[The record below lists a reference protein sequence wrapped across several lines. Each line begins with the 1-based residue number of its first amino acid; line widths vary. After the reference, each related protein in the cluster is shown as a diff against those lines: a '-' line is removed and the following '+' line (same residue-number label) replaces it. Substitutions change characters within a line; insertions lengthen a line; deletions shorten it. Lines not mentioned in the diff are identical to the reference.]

1 MNRVT
6 FLPAS
11 DDLTGT
17 HEQARPA
24 VFSSAGAP
32 ALLVPGTGLFRSLAF
47 LLALLAVFAS
57 RPALAD
63 DRQQLTGHVPAVIQR
78 KNLQPIGDLPG
89 TNRVDLAI
97 GLPLRDSAGLD
108 TVLQQIYDPASPN
121 YHKYLSVDQFT
132 QSFGPSQKDYQA
144 LIAFAQANGLEI
156 RRQHSNRLLLDVTG
170 AASDIEKAFQVKL
183 RLYQH
188 PTENRTFFAPDVEPS
203 VPAGLA
209 VLDIGGL
216 SSYARPHPKLVRN
229 PKDLTHPD
237 LLAPKLGSGPAG
249 TYMGYDLR
257 NAYAPGVTLTG
268 AGQIVALVEF
278 DGYLASDIAIYD
290 AQANLP
296 IVPIRNVLLDGFNGV
311 PTGTGGEV
319 EVSLDLEMVN
329 SMAPGLAQMISY
341 EGSPINFIPNDV
353 LNAIATDNSARQV
366 TCSWGWTGGPTAT
379 TDNIFKQ
386 MDAQGQTFF
395 NASGDDDSLS
405 VGEVDDPSLNWVPSD
420 NPYITQV
427 GATTLTTTGPL
438 GSFVS
443 ETVWNWGGGVGSTGG
458 FSSYYAIPTW
468 QQPVSMA
475 INGGSTVFRNFPDVA
490 AVGDNI
496 YVVADNGTPNDEGGT
511 SCAAPQW
518 AAFTALM
525 NEKAAQQGSPSLGFI
540 NPAIYSLCLGPLYH
554 SCIHD
559 VTTGNNFSL
568 VNPTEFIAVPGFDLC
583 TGFGS
588 PAGQPL
594 INALVPNSGT
604 APALF
609 VLTNTL
615 SGGNGNG
622 MIDPDECND
631 LSILVTNI
639 GTGAATTV
647 QGILSSLTPGVLI
660 GQSIAS
666 YPNIPSG
673 GSAVNQTPF
682 TISTEPTFVCG
693 TTVNLQF
700 VLKCDQ
706 NVQTNFIQF
715 ATGTLGPPVEF
726 DNNNVLPV
734 PAGNLIGVF
743 SPVAVTGINTIGKVT
758 VSVYMT
764 ALEDEFLELQL
775 VSPNGT
781 TVTLASLDGGVG
793 ANFGQGCSPQSSRTT
808 FDDAATQSINAGL
821 APLVGTYS
829 PVTPLSALNLM
840 TGTNV
845 NGIWELNAINELSG
859 ITATL
864 QCWSLFIT
872 PEQCVDGGGQCPG
885 ADLSVAMTATPIT
898 TPVGGPLT
906 YNLSVS
912 NAGPSPASNTV
923 LTLTL
928 PSSIVYQG
936 SIASQ
941 GTVSQLGSVLTFS
954 LGTVPIQGSATISVT
969 AVPTTPGLFT
979 ATAVI
984 GSPASDP
991 NPANNTATASVLVS
1005 KPAAD
1010 LAVTMSVSPGSV
1022 PVNGQA
1028 TFLIN
1033 VTNNGPATALGV
1045 TVTNILPP
1053 NVNVIYAATTQG
1065 SVSGGGTLASIGV
1078 LPVGSGATVTVVLS
1092 PTVVGTSTLTSTAG
1106 LDPSEYDPV
1115 PGNNT
1120 ASASISSLP
1129 AADLAVYATASPSPA
1144 VSGANFTYV
1153 ITVTNAGPATATNV
1167 FMNQTLPG
1175 AVTFVSSSQ
1184 TSAIDHNGVVT
1195 WTITNNMPAQ
1205 TCMKLTNVVKAPT
1218 LLTGVVSNV
1227 LVSTFTVFGQPG
1239 DPNTNNNYASVST
1252 IVLRPMVVIS
1262 PLAAT
1267 LTSESVQPPN
1277 GAVNPGE
1284 TVGVKFLLQ
1293 NNGNIPTTNL
1303 VATLQTNGGV
1313 FPLPGFNQATYGAL
1327 APGGGTASG
1336 QFMFTNNGTNG
1347 GTIIATLQLQDGTTN
1362 LGTVSFT
1369 FIMPVVSTFWN
1380 NQVIFIPTT
1389 NDVATNDASGP
1400 AGPYPS
1406 SNLVSGITSYVS
1418 HVALTVSNLE
1428 HTYPHDIS
1436 LLLVGPGGQSSVLM
1450 SAAAAE
1456 SSAAI
1461 PVTITFDQSASSSA
1475 PASGSL
1481 VNGSYQPSEY
1491 NSPVFTNVPNIS
1503 PPYNTNLSVF
1513 TGALANGWWSLYAY
1527 DGAPGDYGA
1536 ISNGWGVSITTIT
1549 PVNLITDVGVAIAIS
1564 TNQVLLGSDVA
1575 YTITVTN
1582 LGTNATTV
1590 FLTNVLG
1597 PGLSFVSNTI
1607 PAFTPYQQIGQAQY
1621 YNLGVLG
1628 GQSSLTAAFVANST
1642 AAGLQTSTACIG
1654 SSIIDP
1660 NTNNNVAVASVTVGS
1675 PVADVAAAI
1684 SSSAGVNPVVL
1695 GSNVVYTL
1703 TVTNNGPDLAINVAG
1718 LLTQG
1723 ITGSSALVFSNNF
1736 GNILPGFI
1744 ATALFTNNS
1753 TVASLLTNTW
1763 TVSTASTDINL
1774 LNNSASLVI
1783 VVTPPE
1789 PVIVAN
1795 GVKLLV
1801 ENVIPPNG
1809 AINSNE
1815 TVTVAFTLENTGVAA
1830 TTNLTATL
1838 LSGNGVIP
1846 ITASQNYG
1854 IISPGASVAESF
1866 SFTGRGAPGST
1877 ITAVLSL
1884 KDNAYSLGTVSFP
1897 FTIASP
1903 MSFSN
1908 PGLITIPDSGPA
1920 TPYPAVIVVSTTNG
1934 VIGQVTATLQG
1945 FTHSFPHDVNV
1956 LLVSPS
1962 GQQTVLM
1969 AHAGGPSSVTNL
1981 VLTFDDAS
1989 TNVLSEAPL
1998 VSGLYHPGQIPPL
2011 DFFPGISGQPSNTNL
2026 SVFNGGNPNGLWSLY
2041 VYDDTPGNDGSIAN
2055 GWTLGLT
2062 MVNPINPPGTLAL
2075 GMTHLPDPVYAGN
2088 YLTSQ
2093 ITVTNL
2099 SPSGATNVV
2108 LIDTLPA
2115 AVDFVSASAS
2125 QGTINTNVAGF
2136 VTFNL
2141 GSFTNAGAAA
2151 TATLVLQPLQ
2161 AGSLLNSAYVT
2172 NAAGS
2177 SAFVSNTVTVLNAV
2191 PALQAAYL
2199 ANNNLKLTLLG
2210 YPSQNYI
2217 IQVSSNLITWNS
2229 LSTNTANATGL
2240 LTLTNSVTNGPA
2252 QFYRALHLPQ

>member
-6 FLPAS
+6 FPPAS
-11 DDLTGT
+11 DDLAGCKG
-17 HEQARPA
+17 QARPA
-24 VFSSAGAP
+24 FFSTAGRP
-32 ALLVPGTGLFRSLAF
+32 AWSVPGMGLMRSLAF
-47 LLALLAVFAS
+47 LLALLAVFAF
-57 RPALAD
+57 RPALAE
-63 DRQQLTGHVPAVIQR
+63 DRQQLKGHVPAVIQR
-78 KNLQPIGDLPG
+78 KNLQPIGDLPRA
-89 TNRVDLAI
+89 NRVDLAI

-108 TVLQQIYDPASPN
+108 TLLRQLYDPAGPG
-121 YHKYLSVDQFT
+121 YHKYLTVDQFT
-132 QSFGPSQKDYQA
+132 QAFGPTQKDYEA
-144 LIAFAQANGLEI
+144 LIAFAQANGLAV
-156 RRQHSNRLLLDVTG
+156 RREHSNRLLLDVTG
-170 AASDIEKAFQVKL
+170 AAADIEKAFQVKL

-209 VLDIGGL
+209 VLEIGGL
-216 SSYARPHPKLVRN
+216 NNYARPHPKFVRN
-229 PKDLTHPD
+229 PRDLAHPER
-237 LLAPKLGSGPAG
+237 LTPKLGSGPAG

-268 AGQIVALVEF
+268 AGQTVALVEF
-278 DGYLASDIAIYD
+278 DGYLASDIAAYD

-296 IVPIRNVLLDGFNGV
+296 VVPIQNVLLDGFNGV
-311 PTGTGGEV
+311 PTGTGGEI

-329 SMAPGLAQMISY
+329 SIAPGLSQMISY
-341 EGSPINFIPNDV
+341 EGSPINFFPNDV
-353 LNAIATDNSARQV
+353 LNAIATDNSARQI
-366 TCSWGWTGGPTAT
+366 TCSWGWTGGPTTT

-386 MDAQGQTFF
+386 MDAQGQTFY
-395 NASGDDDSLS
+395 NASGDQDSLS
-405 VGEVDDPSLNWVPSD
+405 VGEVDDATLDWVPSD
-420 NPYITQV
+420 NPYITEV

-458 FSSYYAIPTW
+458 LSSYYAIPTW

-475 INGGSTVFRNFPDVA
+475 LNQGSTVFRNFPDVA

-525 NEKAAQQGSPSLGFI
+525 NEKAAQQGDPSLGFI
-540 NPAIYSLCLGPLYH
+540 NPAIYSLCLGPLYS
-554 SCIHD
+554 SCLHD

-568 VNPTEFIAVPGFDLC
+568 VNPTEFTAVPGYDLC

-594 INALVPNSGT
+594 INALVPTGGKV
-604 APALF
+604 PVLF

-615 SGGNGNG
+615 SGGNGTG
-622 MIDPDECND
+622 MIDPDGCVD
-631 LSILVTNI
+631 LSVLVTNI

-647 QGILSSLTPGVLI
+647 QGVLSSLTPGVLI
-660 GQSIAS
+660 GQSISS
-666 YPNIPSG
+666 YPNLAPDS
-673 GSAVNQTPF
+673 SAVNQTAF

-700 VLKCDQ
+700 VLKCDET
-706 NVQTNFIQF
+706 VQTNIIQF

-734 PAGNLIGVF
+734 PAGNLVGVF
-743 SPVAVTGINTIGKVT
+743 SPVAVTGINTVGKVT
-758 VSVYMT
+758 VSVYLT
-764 ALEDEFLELQL
+764 ATEDEFLELQL
-775 VSPNGT
+775 VSPNGA
-781 TVTLASLDGGVG
+781 TVLLTSLDGGVG
-793 ANFGQGCSPQSSRTT
+793 ANFGQACSPQSSRTT
-808 FDDAATQSINAGL
+808 FDDAATQSINLGL

-829 PVTPLSALNLM
+829 PVTPLSVLNLM

-845 NGIWELNAINELSG
+845 NGIWQLNAINQLSG

-885 ADLSVAMTATPIT
+885 ADLSVTMTANPIT
-898 TPVGGPLT
+898 TPVGGPLS
-906 YNLSVS
+906 YALSVS

-936 SIASQ
+936 STNSQ

-954 LGTVPIQGSATISVT
+954 LGTVPIQSNAAIAVT

-979 ATAVI
+979 ATAVV
-984 GSPASDP
+984 GSPAPDP

-1010 LAVTMSVSPGSV
+1010 LAVTMSVSPSSV

-1045 TVTNILPP
+1045 TLTNTLPP
-1053 NVNVIYAATTQG
+1053 NVNVIYTATSLG
-1065 SVSGGGTLASIGV
+1065 SVSGGGTLASIGI
-1078 LPVGSGATVTVVLS
+1078 LPVGSGATVTLVLS

-1120 ASASISSLP
+1120 ASASITSLP
-1129 AADLAVYATASPSPA
+1129 AADLAVYAAASPSPA
-1144 VSGANFTYV
+1144 VSGANFAYV
-1153 ITVTNAGPATATNV
+1153 VTVTNAGPDTATNV
-1167 FMNQTLPG
+1167 FMNQTLPVG
-1175 AVTFVSSSQ
+1175 VTFVSSSQ

-1195 WTITNNMPAQ
+1195 WTITNNMPAR
-1205 TCMKLTNVVKAPT
+1205 TSMKLTNVVKAPT

-1262 PLAAT
+1262 PLGAT

-1313 FPLPGFNQATYGAL
+1313 FPLASFGQATYGAL
-1327 APGGGTASG
+1327 AAGGGTASG

-1347 GTIIATLQLQDGTTN
+1347 GAIVATLQLQDGATN

-1369 FIMPVVSTFWN
+1369 FVMPVVSTFWN
-1380 NQVIFIPTT
+1380 HQVIFIPAT

-1436 LLLVGPGGQSSVLM
+1436 MLLVGPGGQSSVLM
-1450 SAAAAE
+1450 SAAAE
-1456 SSAAI
+1456 YSSAAI
-1461 PVTITFDQSASSSA
+1461 PVTITFDETAASPA
-1475 PASGSL
+1475 PAIGSL
-1481 VNGSYQPSEY
+1481 INGSYQPSEY
-1491 NSPVFTNVPNIS
+1491 NAPVFTNVPSIA

-1513 TGALANGWWSLYAY
+1513 TGASANGWWFLYAY
-1527 DGAPGDYGA
+1527 DGGPGDYGA
-1536 ISNGWGVSITTIT
+1536 ISNGWAVSVTTIT
-1549 PVNLITDVGVAIAIS
+1549 PVNQITDVGAAIAAS

-1575 YTITVTN
+1575 WTIAITN

-1597 PGLSFVSNTI
+1597 AGLSFVSNTL

-1621 YNLGVLG
+1621 YNLGLLG
-1628 GQSSLTAAFVANST
+1628 GQSNVTVGFVVNST
-1642 AAGLQTSTACIG
+1642 AAGLQTSTAYIG
-1654 SSIIDP
+1654 SSLIDP

-1684 SSSAGVNPVVL
+1684 SSSAGASPVVL

-1703 TVTNNGPDLAINVAG
+1703 TVTNNGPDMAINVAG
-1718 LLTQG
+1718 WLNQSVA
-1723 ITGSSALVFSNNF
+1723 GSGGLVFSNNF

-1744 ATALFTNNS
+1744 ATALFTN
-1753 TVASLLTNTW
+1753 AAAQAGWLTNTW
-1763 TVSTASTDINL
+1763 TVSTASTETNIV
-1774 LNNSASLVI
+1774 NNSASLVLA
-1783 VVTPPE
+1783 VTPPE

-1795 GVKLLV
+1795 GVKLLAESLV
-1801 ENVIPPNG
+1801 PPNG

-1838 LSGNGVIP
+1838 LSGNGIQP

-1854 IISPGASVAESF
+1854 VIIPGGSVAESF
-1866 SFTGRGAPGST
+1866 SFTARGAPGSI

-1884 KDNAYSLGTVSFP
+1884 MDNSYSLGTVSFP
-1897 FTIASP
+1897 FTIATP
-1903 MSFSN
+1903 LTFSN
-1908 PGLITIPDSGPA
+1908 NGLITIPDSGPA
-1920 TPYPAVIVVSTTNG
+1920 TPYPAVIAVSTSNG

-1956 LLVSPS
+1956 LLVSPA
-1962 GQQTVLM
+1962 GQQTVLI

-1989 TNVLSEAPL
+1989 TNGLSEAPL

-2062 MVNPINPPGTLAL
+2062 MVNPVNAPGTLAL
-2075 GMTHLPDPVYAGN
+2075 GLTDVPNPVYAGN

-2099 SPSGATNVV
+2099 GSSGATNVV
-2108 LIDTLPA
+2108 LTDTLPA
-2115 AVDFVSASAS
+2115 GAGLVSASAS
-2125 QGTINTNVAGF
+2125 QGTVNTNVSGF
-2136 VTFNL
+2136 VTFDL
-2141 GSFTNAGAAA
+2141 GSLANAGATA

-2161 AGSLLNSAYVT
+2161 AGALLNSASVT

-2177 SAFVSNTVTVLNAV
+2177 AASVSDTVKVVNAV

-2199 ANNNLKLTLLG
+2199 AGKNLKLTLLG
-2210 YPSQNYI
+2210 YPDQNYI

-2229 LSTNTANATGL
+2229 LSTNTASVTGL